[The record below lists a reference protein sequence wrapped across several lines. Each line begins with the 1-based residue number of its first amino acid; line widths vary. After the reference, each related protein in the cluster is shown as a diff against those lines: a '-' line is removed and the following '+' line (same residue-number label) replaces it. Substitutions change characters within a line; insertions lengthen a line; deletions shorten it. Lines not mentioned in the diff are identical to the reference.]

1 MVGMLSTLAEFELT
15 RLKETSGR
23 YRDYW
28 TQIRGREAGTVE
40 DTEKFLAKPKSKD
53 N

>member
-15 RLKETSGR
+15 RLKERQAVSRLLDTN
-23 YRDYW
+23 
-28 TQIRGREAGTVE
+28 TREEKGTVE
-40 DTEKFLAKPKSKD
+40 TPKILSKAKEQRD